1 MQITFFSVLM
11 CVIWSGIFAITLIF
25 FRRSFRILNY
35 IGISNLLIMYLFCIF
50 RLMLPVEFA
59 PVKVIHA
66 AFILNPVYD
75 FWSLRALPYINV
87 EPAYI
92 FSCIWIGVAVII
104 LAIQLFRYTR
114 FRAAVGNI
122 VRNGKKIS
130 TTEYGI
136 KDSRINIVLSKL
148 ADYPFTFGVINGIII
163 IPDKDYCTKELEL
176 IIRHEY
182 THYQKNDLRILF
194 VVNILCAAFW
204 WNPFIYIIRDSLGQC
219 FEIRCDQ
226 AVTAHMGCEEM
237 ADYLTLLLKTYVDGR
252 RVGCEMRTWQ
262 QVGMFGIRKERGYY
276 IKERF
281 KIVEKAAGGT
291 MKVMRKSIVLTASV
305 AVLIV
310 SYSFIFQ
317 TQYDP
322 PPIGNNTPENHE
334 ITPENAYII
343 ETSDGSHILHD
354 LMDGT
359 DTQLSSE
366 LFEMMNESGFKIYK
380 NGE

>member
-11 CVIWSGIFAITLIF
+11 CVIWSGIFAVTLIF

-35 IGISNLLIMYLFCIF
+35 IGISNLLILYLFCIF

-66 AFILNPVYD
+66 AFILNPVYE

-87 EPAYI
+87 EPVHI
-92 FSCIWIGVAVII
+92 FSCIWVGVAVII
-104 LAIQLFRYTR
+104 LAIQLFRYAR
-114 FRAAVGNI
+114 FRAAVRDI
-122 VRNGKKIS
+122 VRNGKKIDA
-130 TTEYGI
+130 TEYGI
-136 KDSRINIVLSKL
+136 EDSHIIIVLSKV
-148 ADYPFTFGVINGIII
+148 ADYPFTFGIINAIII
-163 IPDKDYCTKELEL
+163 VPDKDYHAEELEL
-176 IIRHEY
+176 IIWHEY
-182 THYQKNDLRILF
+182 THYQKNDLRLLF

-226 AVTAHMGCEEM
+226 SVTADMGCEEM
-237 ADYLTLLLKTYVDGR
+237 AGYLTILLKTYIDGR

-262 QVGMFGIRKERGYY
+262 QVGLFGIWKERGYY

-281 KIVEKAAGGT
+281 EIVEKTAGKT
-291 MKVMRKSIVLTASV
+291 MKKMHKSIVLIASTAI
-305 AVLIV
+305 LII

-317 TQYDP
+317 TKYDP
-322 PPIGNNTPENHE
+322 PPIGHNTPENHE

-343 ETSDGSHILHD
+343 ETSDGQYILYD
-354 LMDGT
+354 SVDESNEE
-359 DTQLSSE
+359 LSE
-366 LFEMMNESGFKIYK
+366 KMLQMMVENGFKVYK
-380 NGE
+380 E